1 MTFAASEFED
11 HTVSGYDQPS
21 VMQPAATP
29 PTKSAIA
36 PIDILPPWAT
46 TAITWGKQNLPI
58 VAGGVAIALTIGTI
72 NILQGVTTDTA
83 PEGGNLPVAYAP
95 TEPGMSVEDARRQIE
110 TQILSGSEAHFA
122 AANEVAGDFFSAIA
136 RMRMLD
142 IQQHV
147 DGTAPAAG
155 ASRLAVISQMLRE
168 TANRLDAAGE
178 VPPGATD
185 DQRRAAIGQ
194 SMLLSIDL
202 IALGTIANIEDGK
215 LPPIVGLQIDM
226 NRGAGSAGNNELAAA
241 GRSQA
246 EAIDNSLKFSDS
258 YSNRA
263 AAKFNDAS
271 TITVPI
277 TPATPTGGSQQ

>member
-1 MTFAASEFED
+1 MTFASAEHE
-11 HTVSGYDQPS
+11 HPYDQPS
-21 VMQPAATP
+21 IMEPAATP
-29 PTKSAIA
+29 PAI
-36 PIDILPPWAT
+36 PTLDDVMPPWAT
-46 TAITWGKQNLPI
+46 GAIAWGKNNLPVV
-58 VAGGVAIALTIGTI
+58 VAAGAIAVTIAGVQLI
-72 NILQGVTTDTA
+72 KGVTADT
-83 PEGGNLPVAYAP
+83 PPDGGNLPVAEAP
-95 TEPGMSVEDARRQIE
+95 VQPGITVEDARRQIE
-110 TQILSGSEAHFA
+110 TQIMTSPDAHAGAMNQVISE
-122 AANEVAGDFFSAIA
+122 NISTMVQ
-136 RMRMLD
+136 MRVRDYLQV
-142 IQQHV
+142 I
-147 DGTAPAAG
+147 DGTAPTDG
-155 ASRLAVISQMLRE
+155 PSRLAVVANLLRDR
-168 TANRLDAAGE
+168 ANDLDATLE